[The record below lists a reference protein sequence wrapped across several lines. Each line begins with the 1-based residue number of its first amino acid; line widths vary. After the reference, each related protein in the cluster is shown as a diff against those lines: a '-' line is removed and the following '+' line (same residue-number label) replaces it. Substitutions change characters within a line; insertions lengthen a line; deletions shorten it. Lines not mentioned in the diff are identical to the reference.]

1 MTATFSVTATGS
13 GLTYQWKKDGRQIA
27 GATARTYRTAP
38 TILADNNST
47 FRVYVSN
54 GGGVV
59 VSNIAKLYVNPAP
72 SPTPRPSATPTPSP
86 RPSPTP
92 SPEPSPTPEPP
103 GARNISTR
111 FEVGTGDAV
120 SIGGFILAGSAPHKM
135 IVRAVGPS
143 LVKAGIPADEALA
156 NPTVELHDSTGAI
169 IASNDNW
176 KESPSETEIEASGI
190 APTEDLEPAVLVDL
204 EPGGYTAVV
213 RGKGDTTGIGLVE
226 IYDLDSSGDSTSTL
240 ANISSRG
247 SVLTDNTVMI
257 GGFIVNGQ
265 ARVLLRALGP
275 TLSAF
280 RVKGAL
286 SNPTLEV
293 YDQGGNLLVF
303 NDDWRSDQMAEI
315 EATGAA
321 PNDYRESAA
330 LLDLPEGAYTV
341 VVRGLG
347 NTTGV
352 ALVEAYF
359 LGPK

>member
-1 MTATFSVTATGS
+1 
-13 GLTYQWKKDGRQIA
+13 
-27 GATARTYRTAP
+27 
-38 TILADNNST
+38 
-47 FRVYVSN
+47 
-54 GGGVV
+54 
-59 VSNIAKLYVNPAP
+59 
-72 SPTPRPSATPTPSP
+72 
-86 RPSPTP
+86 
-92 SPEPSPTPEPP
+92 
-103 GARNISTR
+103 
-111 FEVGTGDAV
+111 
-120 SIGGFILAGSAPHKM
+120 M

-143 LVKAGIPADEALA
+143 LVKAGIPANETLA

-176 KESPSETEIEASGI
+176 RESLSKMEIEASGI
-190 APTEDLEPAVLVDL
+190 APTDDLEPAVLVDL

-213 RGKGDTTGIGLVE
+213 RGKRDTTGIGLVE
-226 IYDLDSSGDSTSTL
+226 IYDLDSTGDSTSTL